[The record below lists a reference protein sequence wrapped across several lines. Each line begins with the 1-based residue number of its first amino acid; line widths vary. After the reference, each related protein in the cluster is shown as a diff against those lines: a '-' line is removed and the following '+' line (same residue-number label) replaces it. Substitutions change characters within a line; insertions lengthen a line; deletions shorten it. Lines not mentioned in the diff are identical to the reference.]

1 MKIHNFNAGPANLP
15 NVVLKEA
22 ANAVINFDNSGLSI
36 LEIAHRSPEFKA
48 VLAEAKDLT
57 LDILGLKD
65 KGYQVLFLQGG
76 ARMEFLRIPMNLMRV
91 NGKAAFLDTGIWSS
105 GAMKEAESFGL
116 CIEVASSKDRKYCY
130 LPKNYSI
137 PEDADYFYCTSNNTI
152 SGTQITHFPETE
164 VPIICDMTSD
174 IFSRN
179 LDFSKFDLIFAAA
192 QKNIGIAGVTIL
204 VIKESILGKTN
215 RNIASILDFQEHI
228 KADNMYNTPPVFA
241 IYTAMLTLR
250 WIKAEGGIA
259 VIEKRN
265 QEKARLLYE
274 EIDRNTLFRGTV
286 DCEDRS
292 MMNATFVLNYESQ
305 KGAFDKLL
313 KERGIYGLEG
323 HRFVGGYRASLY
335 NAVTIES
342 VNYLVNVLQEFEKQ
356 NIN

>member
-1 MKIHNFNAGPANLP
+1 MKIHNFNAGPASLP
-15 NVVLKEA
+15 DVVIKEA

-130 LPKNYSI
+130 LPKEYSI

-179 LDFSKFDLIFAAA
+179 LDFSRFDLIFAAA
-192 QKNIGIAGVTIL
+192 QKNIGIAGVTLL
-204 VIKESILGKTN
+204 VIKESILGKSD
-215 RNIASILDFQEHI
+215 RDIASILDFQEHI

-241 IYTAMLTLR
+241 IYTAMLTMR
-250 WIKAEGGIA
+250 WIKAEDGIA